1 MPESFSFGI
10 EPITCH
16 AWNRDRTKLAIAPNS
31 PEVHIYQLER
41 GEWKLEDV
49 LNEHDLR
56 VTGIDWA
63 PNTNRLVTCSA
74 DRNAYVWTQSTE
86 GKWKPTLVLL
96 RINRAATCVRWSP
109 LENKFAVGSGAR
121 LISVCYFEKEND
133 WWVSKHIKKPIRS
146 TVTCLDWH
154 PNDVLLAAGSSDF
167 KVRVFSAYIKEIED
181 RPQATSWGSKMPLA
195 QMMAEFSNSTV
206 GGGGWVHSV
215 RFSASGDKVAWV
227 GHDSSISV
235 ADASK
240 GMNVSVIRTD
250 FLPFL
255 SCLWISEN
263 ALVAAGHGCCPML
276 FGVDDN
282 GRIQYSGKLDALQK
296 KESSGVSAM
305 KKFQSLDRNARTESN
320 DTSLQTLH
328 QNAITDLCLHSGS
341 KDGVTKFSSSGAD
354 GLLVV
359 WDFKNLDS
367 SMQALKLF

>member
-1 MPESFSFGI
+1 MPEPFSFGI

-16 AWNRDRTKLAIAPNS
+16 AWNRDRSKLAISPNS
-31 PEVHIYQLER
+31 PEVHIYHLER

-49 LNEHDLR
+49 LKEHDLR
-56 VTGIDWA
+56 VTGVDWA
-63 PNTNRLVTCSA
+63 ANTNRLVTCSA
-74 DRNAYVWTQSTE
+74 DRNAYVWTQSDD

-154 PNDVLLAAGSSDF
+154 PNDVLLAAGSTDF

-181 RPQATSWGSKMPLA
+181 RPQPTSWGNKMPLA
-195 QMMAEFSNSTV
+195 QLMAEFPNSSS

-215 RFSASGDKVAWV
+215 NFSASGEKLAWI

-235 ADASK
+235 VDATK

-250 FLPFL
+250 FLPF
-255 SCLWISEN
+255 SACLWVSDN
-263 ALVAAGHGCCPML
+263 SLVAAGHGCCPML
-276 FGVDDN
+276 FGVDAN
-282 GRIQYSGKLDALQK
+282 SKIQFINKLDASQK
-296 KESSGVSAM
+296 KEASGITAM
-305 KKFQSLDRNARTESN
+305 KKFQSLDRQARTESN

-328 QNAITDLCLHSGS
+328 QNAITGLCLHTGT
-341 KDGVTKFSSSGAD
+341 KAGATKFSTSGTD
-354 GLLVV
+354 GLLVI
-359 WDFKNLDS
+359 WDFKNIES
-367 SMQALKLF
+367 SMQALKL

>member
-1 MPESFSFGI
+1 MPESFSFGV

-31 PEVHIYQLER
+31 SEVHIYQLER
-41 GEWKLEDV
+41 GDWKLEDV
-49 LNEHDLR
+49 LKEHDLR

-74 DRNAYVWTQSTE
+74 DRNAYVWTQSE
-86 GKWKPTLVLL
+86 DGKWKPTLVLL

-154 PNDVLLAAGSSDF
+154 PNDVLLAAGSADF

-181 RPQATSWGSKMPLA
+181 RPQPTAWGSKMPLA
-195 QMMAEFSNSTV
+195 QMMAEFPNSQA

-215 RFSASGDKVAWV
+215 NFSSSGDKVAWV

-235 ADASK
+235 ADATK
-240 GMNVSVIRTD
+240 GMSVSVIRTD

-255 SCLWISEN
+255 ACVWVSEN
-263 ALVAAGHGCCPML
+263 ALVTAGHGCCPML
-276 FGVDDN
+276 FSIDESSKV
-282 GRIQYSGKLDALQK
+282 QYGCKLDASQK
-296 KESSGVSAM
+296 KEASGISAM
-305 KKFQSLDRNARTESN
+305 KKFQSLDRQARTESN
-320 DTSLQTLH
+320 DTSLHTLH
-328 QNAITDLCLHSGS
+328 QNAITGLCLHTGS
-341 KDGVTKFSSSGAD
+341 KAAAAKFSTSGAD
-354 GLLVV
+354 GLLVI
-359 WDFKNLDS
+359 WDFKNLES
-367 SMQALKLF
+367 SMQGLKLA